1 MKLAAL
7 VRPLAGCL
15 LLGGLF
21 AAYTQQRKAPQPLEL
36 KPVRGNL
43 HVLAGSGGNV
53 GVLTTNEGVLLVDDK
68 FDRNV
73 PEILAKVKT
82 LTDQPVRYVLNTHH
96 HGDHT
101 GGNSALMKGSVEAI
115 IHENA
120 RANMERGGQSGAP
133 AIAFSEQA
141 TVFVGGMEV
150 RAMYFGRGHTSG
162 DVVVY
167 FPQLRVI
174 HTGDLFVRG
183 MPFIDYANGGSSLDW
198 DDTLNSILQLEF
210 DLVIPG
216 HGDLATRD
224 DLIQW
229 KEDFEAFRNRMGDLS
244 SQGKTPEQVVE
255 AIDLSDLE
263 GWSIGRLQ
271 MRSLPGLLQE
281 LR

>member
-21 AAYTQQRKAPQPLEL
+21 AAYTQQRKAPRPLDL

-43 HVLAGSGGNV
+43 HVLVGSGGNV

-96 HGDHT
+96 HGDHA
-101 GGNSALMKGSVEAI
+101 GGNSALMKESVEAV

-120 RANMERGGQSGAP
+120 RANMTRGGQSGAP
-133 AIAFSEQA
+133 AITFSEQA
-141 TVFVGGMEV
+141 TVFVGGMEA

-162 DVVVY
+162 DVVIY

-229 KEDFEAFRNRMGDLS
+229 KEDFEAFRNRVSDLS
-244 SQGKTPEQVVE
+244 REGKTPEQVVE

-263 GWSIGRLQ
+263 GWSIGRLAK
-271 MRSLPGLLQE
+271 RSLPGLLQE